1 MKRRYFLQGA
11 GGALGAIALSQWD
24 LARQGDRLNRVLAQP
39 TSRKLALLVGINRY
53 PLGIAPLRGC
63 VTDMEMQRELLVHRF
78 GFNPQDIL
86 TLSDENAS
94 RANLL
99 DAFESHLID
108 QAQPGDV
115 VVFHFSGH
123 GALVRDPD
131 PIPLPRDPRYQGVQG
146 YNGTMVPY
154 DGRLGSNPNLVNDIM
169 GKTLFLLMSALKTDQ
184 VTVMLDS
191 CHSGGGTRGDLRF
204 RAIETRFGDGYPDP
218 SEQELMTQETWMSR
232 LDLSAAE
239 LKQQRSQGIAK
250 GVAVGSAQ
258 ANQLAADASFG
269 RGAGRFFAGAF
280 TYGVTRYLWQQP
292 GNLPL
297 QRVFVDLSR
306 SARDV
311 ANSSG
316 IQQAPVF
323 AVAPGSDH
331 DQKPLYFLTPQT
343 PPAEAVVLGEEN
355 GEISFWLGGVSSQ
368 SLEAF
373 EEGTVFAAIDAQGQE
388 LAQIEQT
395 RREGLR
401 GYGIVQGEAR
411 SLPQAGRLL
420 RERVRGVPPELSLR
434 LGLDSSLEDD
444 LNEMRSLLGQIRQV
458 DPVPLDGGET
468 PHFLIGRMTRTA
480 QALAVEHGSR
490 DISQLGSIG
499 LFTRGLVPIPQSF
512 GQPNESIAAAAN
524 RLVPRFQLLLA
535 GQILGSVLNSDTSNL
550 NLEVQVEVAQNNQTL
565 ARSGTRSSRDVVVQ
579 QRDHDLNRLP
589 SGSEVLIEVT
599 NHEDRDL
606 YVSLLAIGSSGRI
619 TVLYPNDWDA
629 PEQAARLA
637 SGQSLIAPEH
647 EGGRNPQRNYC
658 TNPSGDFHLCLTGRG
673 YVEILTIASTR
684 PLRDALR
691 AIARIA
697 GETGLPSRS
706 PLALRDE
713 DSLNVVK
720 ALLTDMNRYSRG
732 DIEVRTA
739 RNAVNVNQ
747 MAALST
753 MIEIVDP

>member
-11 GGALGAIALSQWD
+11 GGALGAIALSRWD
-24 LARQGDRLNRVLAQP
+24 IARQGDRLGHLLAQP
-39 TSRKLALLVGINRY
+39 TPRKLALLVGINRY
-53 PLGIAPLRGC
+53 PLGISPLRGC
-63 VTDMEMQRELLVHRF
+63 VTDVEMQRELLVHRF

-86 TLSDENAS
+86 TLTDENAT
-94 RANLL
+94 RENLL
-99 DAFESHLID
+99 TAFESHLID
-108 QAQPGDV
+108 QAQPGDI

-131 PIPLPRDPRYQGVQG
+131 PIPLAPDPRYQNVQG

-154 DGRLGSNPNLVNDIM
+154 DGRLDLQATEVNDIM

-191 CHSGGGTRGDLRF
+191 CHSGGGTRGDIRF
-204 RAIETRFGDGYPDP
+204 RALESRFGEGYPDP

-232 LDLSAAE
+232 LDLSPAE
-239 LKQQRSQGIAK
+239 LKRRRTQGIAK

-292 GNLPL
+292 GSLPL

-323 AVAPGSDH
+323 SVAPGSDH
-331 DQKPLYFLTPQT
+331 DQQPLYFLTPPT

-373 EEGTVFAAIDAQGQE
+373 EEGAVFAAIDAQGQE

-401 GYGIVQGEAR
+401 GYGVVQGEAR
-411 SLPQAGRLL
+411 SLPQRGLLL
-420 RERVRGVPPELSLR
+420 RERVRGVPPNLSLR
-434 LGLDSSLEDD
+434 LGLDPSLEDD
-444 LNEMRSLLGQIRQV
+444 LDEMRSLLQQIRQV
-458 DPVPLDGGET
+458 DPVPLDSGET
-468 PHFLIGRMTRTA
+468 PHFLIGRMTRIA
-480 QALAVEHGSR
+480 QAAAFEQGSR
-490 DISQLGSIG
+490 DIAALASIG
-499 LFTRGLVPIPQSF
+499 LFTRGLIPIPQSF

-550 NLEVQVEVAQNNQTL
+550 NLEVELEVAQSNQTL
-565 ARSGTRSSRDVVVQ
+565 ARGGTRGSRDLVVQ
-579 QRDHDLNRLP
+579 QREHNLNSLP
-589 SGSEVLIEVT
+589 SGSEVLIQVT
-599 NHEDRDL
+599 NREDRDL

-629 PEQAARLA
+629 PEEAARLA
-637 SGQSLIAPEH
+637 SGQSLTAPEH
-647 EGGRNPQRNYC
+647 EGNRNPQRDYC
-658 TNPSGDFHLCLTGRG
+658 RNPSDDFHLCLTGRG

-684 PLRDALR
+684 PLREALR

-697 GETGLPSRS
+697 SDTGIARRA
-706 PLALRDE
+706 PLSLGDE
-713 DSLNVVK
+713 DSLDVVET
-720 ALLTDMNRYSRG
+720 LLGDIDRHTRG
-732 DIEVRTA
+732 DIEVRTT
-739 RNAVNVNQ
+739 RNAVDVNQ

>member
-53 PLGIAPLRGC
+53 PEGIAPLQGC
-63 VTDMEMQRELLVHRF
+63 VTDVEMQRQLLVHRF

-86 TLSDENAS
+86 TLTDENAS

-131 PIPLPRDPRYQGVQG
+131 PIPLPPDPRYQGVQG

-154 DGRLGSNPNLVNDIM
+154 DGRPRPQVSHADDIM

-191 CHSGGGTRGDLRF
+191 CHSGGGTRGDIRF
-204 RAIETRFGDGYPDP
+204 RALESRFSDGYPDP
-218 SEQELMTQETWMSR
+218 SEQELITQDTWMSR
-232 LDLSAAE
+232 LDLSPAE
-239 LKQQRSQGIAK
+239 LKQRRSQGIAK
-250 GVAVGSAQ
+250 GVAIGSAQ

-280 TYGVTRYLWQQP
+280 TYSLTRYLWQQP
-292 GNLPL
+292 GSLPL
-297 QRVFVDLSR
+297 ERVFVDLSR

-323 AVAPGSDH
+323 AVAPGSTH
-331 DQKPLYFLTPQT
+331 DQKPVYFLTPQT
-343 PPAEAVVLGEEN
+343 PPAEAVILGEEN

-368 SLEAF
+368 SLDAF
-373 EEGTVFAAIDAQGQE
+373 EEGAVFAVIDPQGQK
-388 LAQIEQT
+388 LAEIEQT

-401 GYGIVQGEAR
+401 GYGTVQGEAR
-411 SLPQAGRLL
+411 SLPRPGLLL
-420 RERVRGVPPELSLR
+420 REQVRGVSPDLTLR
-434 LGLDSSLEDD
+434 LGLDPSLEDD
-444 LNEMRSLLGQIRQV
+444 LNEMRSRLQQVRNV
-458 DPVPLDGGET
+458 DPLPLDDDKT

-480 QALAVEHGSR
+480 QSVAFENQSQ

-499 LFTRGLVPIPQSF
+499 LFTRGLMPIPQSF
-512 GQPNESIAAAAN
+512 GQPNESIAAAVN

-550 NLEVQVEVAQNNQTL
+550 NLEVQLEVAQSNQTL
-565 ARSGTRSSRDVVVQ
+565 GRGGTRGSRDVVIQ
-579 QRDHDLNRLP
+579 HQDHDLNSLP
-589 SGSEVLIEVT
+589 SGSEVLIHVT

-606 YVSLLAIGSSGRI
+606 YISLLAIGSSGRI
-619 TVLYPNDWDA
+619 TVLYPNDWDS
-629 PEQAARLA
+629 PEEASRLA

-647 EGGRNPQRNYC
+647 EGHRNPQQDYC
-658 TNPSGDFHLCLTGRG
+658 RNPSEDFHLCLTGRG

-684 PLRDALR
+684 PLRDVLR
-691 AIARIA
+691 GIQRIA
-697 GETGLPSRS
+697 EETNVPSRAPIS
-706 PLALRDE
+706 LRDE
-713 DSLNVVK
+713 DSLDVAEN
-720 ALLTDMNRYSRG
+720 LLRDIDRQTRG
-732 DIEVRTA
+732 NIEVRTA
-739 RNAVNVNQ
+739 RNAINVDQ

-753 MIEIVDP
+753 MIEIVER